1 VHLDAS
7 VEVSDGGNHARS
19 TELSAPTEAASPTNR
34 SCRNDKNGYGGL
46 ESFGCAV
53 ALLSLGTVLVRD
65 ELDVERSHLCL
76 ENVGFDRGV

>member
-1 VHLDAS
+1 MYII
-7 VEVSDGGNHARS
+7 R
-19 TELSAPTEAASPTNR
+19 LSLLSCDMEAE
-34 SCRNDKNGYGGL
+34 CGEGKDKNGYGSL

-65 ELDVERSHLCL
+65 ELDVKRSHLCL